1 MSVNTVN
8 GYKTQDVQQEFYQIL
23 EKYLGRM
30 AGKADVINRCVGT
43 KCLKS
48 EKGAEAKV
56 DHAMRRIARLHGERL
71 IVLPDVSF
79 VRVRN
84 GADGGK
90 DLAYTVILNKGYT
103 NITSMFENVDNRDR
117 SQDTLTVIK
126 GLTGSYPNFFF
137 EIDINDV
144 EAFVSRFESI
154 SNREEYEQFVGLYGV
169 RRTNTEFWAISDW
182 FHQSAMKHEPL
193 RAGIFDLNRYRNR

>member
-1 MSVNTVN
+1 
-8 GYKTQDVQQEFYQIL
+8 
-23 EKYLGRM
+23 
-30 AGKADVINRCVGT
+30 
-43 KCLKS
+43 
-48 EKGAEAKV
+48 
-56 DHAMRRIARLHGERL
+56 
-71 IVLPDVSF
+71 
-79 VRVRN
+79 
-84 GADGGK
+84 
-90 DLAYTVILNKGYT
+90 
-103 NITSMFENVDNRDR
+103 MFENVDNRDR